1 MAKAETH
8 EVMHADRDKLYQTIT
23 RYEDYP
29 KFIDG
34 CTTAEVE
41 RKGAGHARVK
51 YGISVMGKDISY
63 TLDHREDPE
72 NGVVEWSLI
81 ESDFFKV
88 NSGRW
93 KIKSVGDKKTDIV
106 YEVDIEFKIYVPG
119 MILNKI
125 VKGNFP
131 TLIKS
136 FEKQAQKS

>member
-1 MAKAETH
+1 MAKAETQQLLA
-8 EVMHADRDKLYQTIT
+8 VNRDKLYQTIT

-34 CTTAEVE
+34 CKGAEVE

-51 YGISVMGKDISY
+51 YHISVMGKDIIY
-63 TLDHREDPE
+63 LLDHREDPE

-93 KIKSVGDKKTDIV
+93 KIKPSGEVKTDII

-119 MILNKI
+119 IILNKI
-125 VKGNFP
+125 VKGSFP
-131 TLIKS
+131 ALIKS
-136 FEKQAQKS
+136 FENQAQKA